1 MSLYLLP
8 AFLSPFPRNF
18 MIKGNANNGSN
29 PASYAFPAVMTHF
42 PDIAFNEEVTGCI
55 IEQGIGAINEAAI
68 GAIISLRNLP
78 A

>member
-18 MIKGNANNGSN
+18 MIKGNAINGSN
-29 PASYAFPAVMTHF
+29 PAYAFPAVMTHF

-55 IEQGIGAINEAAI
+55 IEQAMGAINEAAI